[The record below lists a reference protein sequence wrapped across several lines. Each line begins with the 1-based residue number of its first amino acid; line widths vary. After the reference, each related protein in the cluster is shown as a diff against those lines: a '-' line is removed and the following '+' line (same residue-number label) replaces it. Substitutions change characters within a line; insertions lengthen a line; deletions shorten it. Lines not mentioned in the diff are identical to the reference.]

1 MTMTI
6 REFARLTKKFTE
18 KNAEIQ
24 IYDGADLVETTTIDE
39 ILQNREDNFYTLS
52 GVHQVTHLET
62 GGYVINLEVPE

>member
-1 MTMTI
+1 MTI

-39 ILQNREDNFYTLS
+39 ILASEDNFYILS
-52 GVHQVTHLET
+52 VVHQVTHLET
-62 GGYVINLEVPE
+62 GGYVINLEAPE

>member
-1 MTMTI
+1 MTI

-24 IYDGADLVETTTIDE
+24 IYDGADLVETTTIDT
-39 ILQNREDNFYTLS
+39 ILASEDNFYALS
-52 GVHQVTHLET
+52 VVHQVTHLET